1 MKSFISPVILLCC
14 FVFLSCKGKKE
25 EVQPEIPSV
34 NIVEAGQKTVPVY
47 TEYIGQTYGI
57 SDVQIQTRVQGWIL
71 AIHFKEGDMVKKG
84 QLLFTLDD
92 LEIRNKIDA
101 SVAQLARAKSQ
112 QAKTEADLSRVEP
125 LVKMN
130 ALSQRELDAAIAANN
145 TARAEVDAAN
155 AALSNSRVELG
166 YTRIMSPITG
176 IIGINKY
183 LVGDLVNPT
192 SVGGTLNTV
201 SAVGEMRIRFPI
213 SESEYLRFV
222 KRVRSDSSHL
232 KQIGQVPVELLL
244 GDGTAYYEKGKID
257 LTNRQVD
264 PQTGSLLVQALF
276 ANQQRILRPG
286 QYVKVR
292 FQTDL
297 YKDAIMVPQQAV
309 SQLQSIYQVYVLND
323 SSKVNPRVVKV
334 GARVG
339 DNWIIEDG
347 LKAGEKVAIVG
358 SAVINPR
365 VSVKP
370 VMMKWNYDSTSVR

>member
-1 MKSFISPVILLCC
+1 MLSLF
-14 FVFLSCKGKKE
+14 SCKEKKQE
-25 EVQPEIPSV
+25 AELVSPSV
-34 NIVEAGQKTVPVY
+34 NIVEAGQRTVPVY

-57 SDVQIQTRVQGWIL
+57 SDVQILTRVQGWIL
-71 AIHFKEGDMVKKG
+71 GIHFKEGDMVKKG

-92 LEIRNKIDA
+92 AEIRNRIDA
-101 SVAQLARAKSQ
+101 ATAQLARANSLL
-112 QAKTEADLSRVEP
+112 AKAASDLSRVEP

-130 ALSQRELDAAIAANN
+130 ALSQRELDAAVAIRNS
-145 TARAEVDAAN
+145 ARAEVDAAN
-155 AALSNSRVELG
+155 ASLSNAKVEFS
-166 YTRIMSPITG
+166 YTRILAPISG

-183 LVGDLVNPT
+183 QVGDLVNPT
-192 SVGGTLNTV
+192 SLGGTLNTV

-222 KRVRSDSSHL
+222 KRIRADSSAL
-232 KQIGQVPVELLL
+232 KKLSQVPVELVL
-244 GDGTAYYEKGKID
+244 GDGTVYFEKGRID

-264 PQTGSLLVQALF
+264 PQTGSLLVQAVF
-276 ANQQRILRPG
+276 ANDQRILRPG

-292 FQTDL
+292 FQTDIFPN
-297 YKDAIMVPQQAV
+297 AILVPQQAV
-309 SQLQSIYQVYVLND
+309 GQLQSIYQVFVLND

-347 LKAGEKVAIVG
+347 LKAGEKVALVG
-358 SAVINPR
+358 SAVINPGIP
-365 VSVKP
+365 VKP